1 MLFII
6 LYWTILLYSKCISI
20 NVQISIGRTTKDN
33 QVDVDLSLEGPS
45 FKISRR
51 QGAIKLRNSGEF
63 ILINNGKRPM
73 YVDSKPVMP
82 NAKLKLHNNSVIEVC
97 LAGCLCDFMLCPAH
111 RACDSILT
119 MRFWTQIPRNT
130 QSTRY
135 IPMKSPFCSYAII
148 DWVCLGILRWC
159 ILGSSLRC
167 PITLLKFSVLVQL
180 SKQIWWSHTRRYGIV
195 WYIFRTFGRD
205 NRNKTLVASVL
216 WPTSI
221 IHTV

>member
-97 LAGCLCDFMLCPAH
+97 LAFQDVFVTSCSVQHIGHVTA
-111 RACDSILT
+111 
-119 MRFWTQIPRNT
+119 FWQCNFEPKFPEIRS
-130 QSTRY
+130 QRV
-135 IPMKSPFCSYAII
+135 IPMKSPYHWLSVPGNSEMMHFGIFSKMPYYLIEIQCFGPAFKTNLMISYMQVWNCFIY
-148 DWVCLGILRWC
+148 IL
-159 ILGSSLRC
+159 
-167 PITLLKFSVLVQL
+167 
-180 SKQIWWSHTRRYGIV
+180 
-195 WYIFRTFGRD
+195 
-205 NRNKTLVASVL
+205 NL
-216 WPTSI
+216 WARQ
-221 IHTV
+221 

>member
-6 LYWTILLYSKCISI
+6 LYWTWTILLYFKCISI

-97 LAGCLCDFMLCPAH
+97 LAFLCDFMLCPAH

-135 IPMKSPFCSYAII
+135 TDEIPLLFICYHWLSVPGNSKIVHC
-148 DWVCLGILRWC
+148 GI
-159 ILGSSLRC
+159 
-167 PITLLKFSVLVQL
+167 
-180 SKQIWWSHTRRYGIV
+180 
-195 WYIFRTFGRD
+195 
-205 NRNKTLVASVL
+205 A
-216 WPTSI
+216 
-221 IHTV
+221 